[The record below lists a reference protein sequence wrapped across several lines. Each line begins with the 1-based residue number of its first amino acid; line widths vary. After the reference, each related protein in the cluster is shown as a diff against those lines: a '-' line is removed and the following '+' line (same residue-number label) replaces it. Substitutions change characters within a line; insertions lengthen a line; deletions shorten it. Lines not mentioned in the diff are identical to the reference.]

1 LEVFIGRGV
10 AIGSCSWQLAR
21 SSWQF
26 STLSTIFNNLP
37 LLHLPPFLLI
47 FKKLTFAKKNSRME
61 KKASESLVV
70 MTELVLPNDT
80 NNFGN
85 LMGGR
90 LMYWMDIAAALAA
103 MKHCAAPV
111 VTASV
116 DNISFE
122 TPIKIGNV
130 VHIEAK
136 VTRAFNSSMEVHM
149 NVWGEDAIQQYR
161 YKSNEAY
168 YTFVALDPNGKP
180 RPINTLVPETE
191 DEIKLH
197 EGALRRRQIRLILG
211 GKMKP
216 EDAEELKA
224 LFVK

>member
-1 LEVFIGRGV
+1 
-10 AIGSCSWQLAR
+10 
-21 SSWQF
+21 
-26 STLSTIFNNLP
+26 
-37 LLHLPPFLLI
+37 
-47 FKKLTFAKKNSRME
+47 
-61 KKASESLVV
+61 

-80 NNFGN
+80 NVHGN

-103 MKHCAAPV
+103 GKHCNAPV

-122 TPIKIGNV
+122 NPIRLGNV
-130 VHIEAK
+130 VHIEAE
-136 VTRAFNSSMEVHM
+136 VSRAFNTSMEVYIK
-149 NVWGEDAIQQYR
+149 VWGEDHLQQYK

-168 YTFVALDPNGKP
+168 YTFVALDPNRNP
-180 RPINTLVPETE
+180 RPVPQLVAETE
-191 DEIKLH
+191 EEKRLFD
-197 EGALRRRQIRLILG
+197 GALRRRQLRLILG

-224 LFVK
+224 LFLKN